1 MITKANNSRCF
12 LFYFKTKFKVVI
24 FYSRQL
30 VKKSLHFFL
39 VLFHI
44 FIFDL
49 TCLKTVMT
57 SLLDDFFTFIFES
70 LIKTTARDCEKLIP
84 NELND

>member
-1 MITKANNSRCF
+1 
-12 LFYFKTKFKVVI
+12 
-24 FYSRQL
+24 
-30 VKKSLHFFL
+30 
-39 VLFHI
+39 
-44 FIFDL
+44 
-49 TCLKTVMT
+49 MT